1 MREAQFVL
9 EQLYAMWQARCL
21 QAAAEFG
28 IAEHLKDGPR
38 STHDLAM
45 MTHTHEPSLYRL
57 LRALASVGFFVEI
70 EPGVFANT
78 SLSTYLRPD
87 VPGSLYHMA
96 RYLASETVWH
106 EWAAL
111 PYSIRTGQPAFEAI
125 YQMPTWQYYDAH
137 PEAGAVFDKA
147 MTDFS
152 LLINHAIVSAYDFS
166 SVSTI
171 VDVGGGQGSLLNAIL
186 AAYPQIERG
195 VLFDQP
201 TVIQQV
207 SAHGTELHLD
217 SRCQLVAGNFFEE
230 VPAGGDL
237 YVLKEILH
245 DWSDEEAIT
254 ILRNCRRAMSSQSKL
269 LVSEQLILP
278 AEQGTFAKLLD
289 LHMLVEQRGRERTQ
303 EEFSALFDAA
313 SLKLTRVIP
322 THSPHWLLEGIP
334 LE

>member
-1 MREAQFVL
+1 MQEAQFVL
-9 EQLYAMWQARCL
+9 EQLHAMWQARCL

-38 STHDLAM
+38 STHDLA
-45 MTHTHEPSLYRL
+45 TRTGTYEPSLYRL
-57 LRALASVGFFVEI
+57 LRALASLGFFVES
-70 EPGVFANT
+70 EPRVFANT

-96 RYLASETVWH
+96 LYLASETMWH

-125 YQMPTWQYYDAH
+125 YQMPFWQYCEAH
-137 PEAGAVFDKA
+137 PELGTVFDKA

-152 LLINHAIVSAYDFS
+152 LMINAAIVTAYDFS
-166 SVSTI
+166 SVSTL
-171 VDVGGGQGSLLNAIL
+171 VDVAGGQGSLLSDIL
-186 AAYPQIERG
+186 TAYPQIERG
-195 VLFDQP
+195 VLFDLP
-201 TVIQQV
+201 AVIQQV
-207 SAHGTELHLD
+207 SAQSTELHLD

-245 DWSDEEAIT
+245 DWSDEEAIA
-254 ILRNCRRAMSSQSKL
+254 ILRNCRQAMSPQSKV

-278 AEQGTFAKLLD
+278 GEQGKFAKILD

-303 EEFSALFDAA
+303 EEFGALFEDA
-313 SLKLTRVIP
+313 SLKLNRVIP

-334 LE
+334 R

>member
-1 MREAQFVL
+1 MQEAQSVH

-21 QAAAEFG
+21 QAAAEFN

-38 STHDLAM
+38 SIHDLA
-45 MTHTHEPSLYRL
+45 TRTDTHEPSLYRL
-57 LRALASVGFFVEI
+57 LRALASVGFFAES

-96 RYLASETVWH
+96 LFLASETVWH

-111 PYSIRTGQPAFEAI
+111 PSSIRTGQPAFEAI
-125 YQMPTWQYYDAH
+125 YQMPVWRYYEAH
-137 PEAGAVFDKA
+137 PELGVVFDKA

-152 LLINHAIVSAYDFS
+152 LMINQAIVSAYDFS
-166 SVSTI
+166 SVSII
-171 VDVGGGQGSLLNAIL
+171 VDVGGGHGSLLNDIL
-186 AAYPQIERG
+186 TAYPQIERG
-195 VLFDQP
+195 VLFDLP
-201 TVIQQV
+201 MVIQQV
-207 SAHGTELHLD
+207 SAQGRGPHLD

-230 VPAGGDL
+230 APAGGDL

-245 DWSDEEAIT
+245 DWSDEEAIM
-254 ILRNCRRAMSSQSKL
+254 ILRNCRHAMSSQGKV

-278 AEQGTFAKLLD
+278 GEQGTFAKLLD
-289 LHMLVEQRGRERTQ
+289 LHMLMEQRGRERTQ
-303 EEFSALFDAA
+303 EEFGALFEET
-313 SLKLTRVIP
+313 SLRLNGVIP

-334 LE
+334 L

>member
-1 MREAQFVL
+1 MQEAQFVH

-21 QAAAEFG
+21 QAAAEFE

-38 STHDLAM
+38 STHDLATR
-45 MTHTHEPSLYRL
+45 THTHEPSLYRL
-57 LRALASVGFFVEI
+57 LRALASVGFFAEI
-70 EPGVFANT
+70 EPGIFANT

-96 RYLASETVWH
+96 RFLARETVWH

-111 PYSIRTGQPAFEAI
+111 PHSIRTGQPAFEAI
-125 YQMPTWQYYDAH
+125 YNMPVWQYYEAH
-137 PEAGAVFDKA
+137 PELGVVFDKA

-152 LLINHAIVSAYDFS
+152 RLINTAIVEAYDFS

-171 VDVGGGQGSLLNAIL
+171 VDVGGGQGSLLNDIL
-186 AAYPQIERG
+186 AASPQLEHG
-195 VLFDQP
+195 VLFDLP
-201 TVIQQV
+201 AVIEQV
-207 SAHGTELHLD
+207 SAHSTELHLD

-254 ILRNCRRAMSSQSKL
+254 ILRNCRRAMLPQGKV

-278 AEQGTFAKLLD
+278 GEQGTFAKLLD

-303 EEFSALFDAA
+303 EEFSALFEEA
-313 SLKLTRVIP
+313 SLKLNRVIP

>member
-1 MREAQFVL
+1 MKYEARVL
-9 EQLYAMWQARCL
+9 FR
-21 QAAAEFG
+21 
-28 IAEHLKDGPR
+28 II
-38 STHDLAM
+38 T
-45 MTHTHEPSLYRL
+45 
-57 LRALASVGFFVEI
+57 
-70 EPGVFANT
+70 NT

-96 RYLASETVWH
+96 LYLASETVWH
-106 EWAAL
+106 EWVAL
-111 PYSIRTGQPAFEAI
+111 PYSIRTGQPIFEAI
-125 YQMPTWQYYDAH
+125 YKMPVWKYYDAH
-137 PEAGAVFDKA
+137 PEVGVVFDKA

-152 LLINHAIVSAYDFS
+152 LMINHAIVSAYDFS
-166 SVSTI
+166 SVSSI

-186 AAYPQIERG
+186 TTYPQIERG
-195 VLFDQP
+195 VLFDLP

-207 SAHGTELHLD
+207 SAHGRKLHLD
-217 SRCQLVAGNFFEE
+217 NRYQVVAENFFEE

-254 ILRNCRRAMSSQSKL
+254 ILRNCRRAMSPQSKV

-278 AEQGTFAKLLD
+278 EEQGKFAKLLD
-289 LHMLVEQRGRERTQ
+289 LHMLVELRGRGRTQ
-303 EEFSALFDAA
+303 EEFSTLFDEA

-334 LE
+334 LQ

>member
-1 MREAQFVL
+1 MQEAQIVH
-9 EQLYAMWQARCL
+9 EHLYAMWQARCI

-38 STHDLAM
+38 STHDLATI
-45 MTHTHEPSLYRL
+45 THPHEPSLYRL
-57 LRALASVGFFVEI
+57 LRALASEGFFAEI
-70 EPGVFANT
+70 EPGVFAKT

-96 RYLASETVWH
+96 LYPASETVWH
-106 EWAAL
+106 EWGAL
-111 PYSIRTGQPAFEAI
+111 SYSIRTGQPAFEAI
-125 YQMPTWQYYDAH
+125 YKMPVWQYYDAH

-166 SVSTI
+166 AVSTI
-171 VDVGGGQGSLLNAIL
+171 VDVGGGHGSLLNAIL
-186 AAYPQIERG
+186 TAYPQIERG

-201 TVIQQV
+201 AVIQQV
-207 SAHGTELHLD
+207 SAHGTKLHLD
-217 SRCQLVAGNFFEE
+217 SRCQVVAGNFFEE

-254 ILRNCRRAMSSQSKL
+254 ILRNCRQALSPQSKV

-278 AEQGTFAKLLD
+278 EEQGKFARLLD
-289 LHMLVEQRGRERTQ
+289 LHMLVEQRGRERAQ
-303 EEFSALFDAA
+303 EEFSALYEAA
-313 SLKLTRVIP
+313 GLKLSRVIP
-322 THSPHWLLEGIP
+322 THSPHWLLEGLP
-334 LE
+334 L